1 MDTDK
6 ISETKKEFNEAL
18 LIINNIIDS
27 DNQEIKRFKFSPKE
41 KSALLFV
48 SNLISSHL
56 EELKNY

>member
-6 ISETKKEFNEAL
+6 ISETKNEFKEAL
-18 LIINNIIDS
+18 LIINNVIDADS
-27 DNQEIKRFKFSPKE
+27 QEIKRFKFSPKE